1 MTPAHAGAGPPAR
14 PAPDHRRGAPRTR
27 RRLPVPHRGA
37 LDPHGNAPVPVPA
50 HHVPFRA
57 IRELRSPR

>member
-27 RRLPVPHRGA
+27 RRLPFPS
-37 LDPHGNAPVPVPA
+37 LSPPTTS
-50 HHVPFRA
+50 
-57 IRELRSPR
+57 RSGRYAS

>member
-14 PAPDHRRGAPRTR
+14 TAPDHRRGAPRTR
-27 RRLPVPHRGA
+27 RPL
-37 LDPHGNAPVPVPA
+37 PVPA

>member
-27 RRLPVPHRGA
+27 RRLPVP
-37 LDPHGNAPVPVPA
+37 A